1 MIARNYVKN
10 GLDVIRDREQ
20 RGQLIRYSSNLLNSM
35 IKEREVRTLI
45 FNRLK
50 SALFNPYLLNL

>member
-1 MIARNYVKN
+1 
-10 GLDVIRDREQ
+10 
-20 RGQLIRYSSNLLNSM
+20 NSM

-50 SALFNPYLLNL
+50 SALF

>member
-50 SALFNPYLLNL
+50 SALF

>member
-1 MIARNYVKN
+1 
-10 GLDVIRDREQ
+10 
-20 RGQLIRYSSNLLNSM
+20 SNQLNSM

-50 SALFNPYLLNL
+50 SALF